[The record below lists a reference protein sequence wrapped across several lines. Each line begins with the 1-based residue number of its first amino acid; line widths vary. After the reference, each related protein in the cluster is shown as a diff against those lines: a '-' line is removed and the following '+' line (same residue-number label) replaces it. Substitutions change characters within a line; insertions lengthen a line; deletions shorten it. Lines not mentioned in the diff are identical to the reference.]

1 MAKINAYGNHQVGPT
16 YFTERD
22 WNVRP
27 DEPEVITEAWR
38 VRSDRMLQSRI
49 VSVTVIAT
57 GETRKHNSSF
67 RNLGTLTPEPFKEL
81 PTQDEALKAFI
92 DRRVRSG
99 YFRVVKTR

>member
-22 WNVRP
+22 FGRP
-27 DEPEVITEAWR
+27 GLTVNEVIYEAWR

-49 VSVTVIAT
+49 VSVTDVDT
-57 GETRKHNSSF
+57 GRTRKHNSAF
-67 RNLGTLTPEPFKEL
+67 RNLGTLNQRGL
-81 PTQDEALKAFI
+81 SANQADLLRDFI